1 MVGWRE
7 ERPGIPSVPRCAP
20 SGGKSQAALAILCRA
35 EEIGKKLHALIDAS
49 KKAMLLF
56 DDVQSALL
64 AVNIEMPTRLI
75 DGIRI
80 SREENDN
87 EQTE

>member
-1 MVGWRE
+1 
-7 ERPGIPSVPRCAP
+7 
-20 SGGKSQAALAILCRA
+20 
-35 EEIGKKLHALIDAS
+35 
-49 KKAMLLF
+49 MLLF

-64 AVNIEMPTRLI
+64 AVNIEMLTRLI